1 MSNTAVKKLG
11 RQAGF
16 YCALIGIWSVLAAL
30 KIWPP
35 YVFPTP
41 WGVWDSLHAGFADH
55 SFWIAIAVSMKR
67 MLLGYSISVVF
78 GMILGLGV
86 ASNKFL
92 EETMGGL
99 LVSLQSLPSICWL
112 PLAVLWFGLSE
123 KAILF
128 VVVMGSLLSV
138 TIAMEDGRKQM
149 PRIYA
154 LAGRNLGARG
164 FPLFWYVLLPASLP
178 FIVSGLK
185 QGWAFAWRSL
195 ISGEMIFISLGLGQL
210 LMMGRDL
217 NDMSQVIAVM
227 LLIIAIGY
235 VVDALIFRTV
245 ERRLQQNW
253 GVAMAE

>member
-1 MSNTAVKKLG
+1 VKRLARFVVFYGILLG
-11 RQAGF
+11 V
-16 YCALIGIWSVLAAL
+16 WVLLAKL

-35 YVFPTP
+35 YLFPTP
-41 WGVWDSLHAGFADH
+41 KGVLEALYAGFVDH
-55 SFWIAIAVSMKR
+55 SFWIAIAVSMR
-67 MLLGYSISVVF
+67 RVLIGYGISVVL

-99 LVSLQSLPSICWL
+99 LVSLQSLPSICWW
-112 PLAVLWFGLSE
+112 PLALLWFGLNQN
-123 KAILF
+123 AILF

-149 PRIYA
+149 PKIYGM
-154 LAGRNLGARG
+154 AGRNLGARG
-164 FPLFWYVLLPASLP
+164 FPLFWHVLLPASLP
-178 FIVSGLK
+178 YIVSGLK

-195 ISGEMIFISLGLGQL
+195 ITAEMLYLSLGLGQL

-227 LLIIAIGY
+227 ILIIAIGY
-235 VVDALIFRTV
+235 AVDGLVFKTI
-245 ERRLQQNW
+245 ERRLQHKW
-253 GVAMAE
+253 GLVSAA

>member
-1 MSNTAVKKLG
+1 MKFVRRAI
-11 RQAGF
+11 F
-16 YCALIGIWSVLAAL
+16 YLSLIGIWFLLAKL

-35 YVFPTP
+35 YVFPDP
-41 WGVWDSLHAGFADH
+41 KGVLENMWAGFADH
-55 SFWIAIAVSMKR
+55 SFWIAIGVSMKR
-67 MLLGYSISVVF
+67 MLEGYAISVVL
-78 GMILGLGV
+78 GMILGFGV
-86 ASNKFL
+86 ASSKFL

-112 PLAVLWFGLSE
+112 PLAVLWFGLTE

-149 PRIYA
+149 PKIFGM
-154 LAGRNLGARG
+154 AGRNLGARG
-164 FPLFWYVLLPASLP
+164 FKLFWYVLLPASLP
-178 FIVSGLK
+178 YIVSGLK

-195 ISGEMIFISLGLGQL
+195 ISGEMIFVSLGLGQL

-227 LLIIAIGY
+227 ILIIGIGY
-235 VVDALIFRTV
+235 IVDGLVFKTI
-245 ERRLQQNW
+245 ERRLQHKW
-253 GVAMAE
+253 GLALAT